1 MTEETETPRPVD
13 VAGRLDGLVGCVV
26 WILERQSEPKHLYD
40 EIFLGVNNDGLV
52 RWFKDAD
59 KALHFVRK
67 VDAELCFSVLRWTG
81 EVLSQTVYRPVTA
94 TDHMFIGWAPNAAL
108 TGERTEEK

>member
-1 MTEETETPRPVD
+1 MSETKETSAPSD
-13 VAGRLDGLVGCVV
+13 VAGRLDGLVGRVV
-26 WILERQSEPKHLYD
+26 WILERRAEPKHLYD
-40 EIFLGVNNDGLV
+40 EIFLGVNEDGSV

-81 EVLSQTVYRPVTA
+81 DVLSQTVYRPVTA
-94 TDHMFIGWAPNAAL
+94 TDHIFIGWVPN
-108 TGERTEEK
+108 G